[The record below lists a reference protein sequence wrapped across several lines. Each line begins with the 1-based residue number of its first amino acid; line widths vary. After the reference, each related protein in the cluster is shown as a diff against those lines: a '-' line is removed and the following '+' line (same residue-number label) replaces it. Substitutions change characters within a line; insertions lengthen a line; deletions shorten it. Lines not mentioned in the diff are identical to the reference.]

1 MRATYWTWGCG
12 IVLALTG
19 SAQAGPREMAL
30 EIIDKA
36 IKAHGG
42 SDGLTRA
49 QTAIRTG
56 NAVQMVGTTEVA
68 LATEVTLAVPTRMRG
83 DFTSKDKTLRI
94 VMVLNGDRA
103 WRASN
108 GMAVELPKEA
118 LEELQEEAYVEWVAT
133 VVPLKMDGFNLSP
146 ADGKMVNGK
155 PTVAVK
161 VARKGHSDAVL
172 YFDKDDGLL
181 VEIERKT
188 RTAGLLVNKEYIFSE
203 FKEFNGV
210 KLPTKRT
217 ELLAN
222 KKAAELTGA
231 TYRFE
236 KENPANFAKP

>member
-1 MRATYWTWGCG
+1 MRAKHWTWGCG
-12 IVLALTG
+12 IVLALSG
-19 SAQAGPREMAL
+19 GAEAGPREMAL
-30 EIIDKA
+30 EVIDRA

-42 SDGLTRA
+42 ADALA
-49 QTAIRTG
+49 KVATAVRTG
-56 NAVQMVGTTEVA
+56 SAVQNIGTAEVT
-68 LATEVTLAVPTRMRG
+68 LTTEVTLGLPARMRG
-83 DFTSKDKTLRI
+83 DFSSKEKGIRI

-103 WRASN
+103 WRSSN

-118 LEELQEEAYVEWVAT
+118 LEELQEEAYVEWIAT
-133 VVPLKMDGFNLSP
+133 LLPLKMDGFDLSVG
-146 ADGKMVNGK
+146 DGKMVNGK
-155 PTVAVK
+155 PTVGVK
-161 VARKGHSDAVL
+161 VARKSHFESVL

-188 RTAGLLVNKEYIFSE
+188 RTAGLLLNKEYIFSE

-217 ELLAN
+217 ELLAG

-231 TYRFE
+231 MYRFE